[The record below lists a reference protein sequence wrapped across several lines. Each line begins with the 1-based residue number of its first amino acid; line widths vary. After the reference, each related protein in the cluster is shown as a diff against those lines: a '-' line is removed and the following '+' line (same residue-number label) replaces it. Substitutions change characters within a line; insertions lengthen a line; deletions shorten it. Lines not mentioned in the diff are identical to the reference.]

1 MLFGGRLVDA
11 EINKTKLL
19 VPAIIWLAR
28 SAGKMTLSCP
38 LGIDVLCLATNPSL
52 KGVRAR
58 WLDIG
63 VFPFC
68 VFMDQDEVEFHKLTC
83 EYSRLSFASHSLLL
97 LRAKH
102 TKKNLANIT
111 LGQRIT
117 LIRSIPNQREN
128 IIPCMA

>member
-11 EINKTKLL
+11 EINETKLL
-19 VPAIIWLAR
+19 VPTIIWLAR

-68 VFMDQDEVEFHKLTC
+68 VFLFVCLWTKTK
-83 EYSRLSFASHSLLL
+83 SSFI
-97 LRAKH
+97 
-102 TKKNLANIT
+102 N
-111 LGQRIT
+111 
-117 LIRSIPNQREN
+117 
-128 IIPCMA
+128 